1 VQALEKY
8 KEPLKATMP
17 NQESGNFH
25 FSPRDCTE
33 RGRFVKALRFAPPAN
48 AARTVMTCRANEVEP
63 YAYLIYLFEHL
74 PAASTVEQV
83 ETLLPWN
90 VKTMLEE
97 QKKSQQRQQPSA
109 A

>member
-1 VQALEKY
+1 
-8 KEPLKATMP
+8 
-17 NQESGNFH
+17 
-25 FSPRDCTE
+25 
-33 RGRFVKALRFAPPAN
+33 
-48 AARTVMTCRANEVEP
+48 MTCRANEVEP
-63 YAYLIYLFEHL
+63 YAYLNYLFEHL

-83 ETLLPWN
+83 ETLPWN